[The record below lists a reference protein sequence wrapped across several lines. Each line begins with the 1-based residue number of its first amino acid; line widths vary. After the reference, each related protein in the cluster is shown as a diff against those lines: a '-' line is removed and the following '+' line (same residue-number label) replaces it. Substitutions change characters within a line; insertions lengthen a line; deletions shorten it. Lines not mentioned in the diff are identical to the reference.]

1 MKTKISLEKVFV
13 AGVIT
18 LAIIFA
24 GFTFYNISKLKNRL
38 SDEKTKSEM
47 ILSEKLSLDK
57 SIAKYKLEIA
67 NLQNKT
73 SDLNISIAEA
83 NRNIQN
89 KIAEINKL
97 KAENGSIKNLQQ
109 KNAELESL
117 KQQLSQEMAQ
127 INNSLVQAKS
137 ENEKL
142 INQLTTASKT
152 NDELVSNNAILK
164 ALFSDNF
171 RTEAM
176 RGKNEKLTVNAK
188 RTNKLLVSFDLPDNI
203 SNDIHFK
210 VVTPQGKE
218 FSSNKDLAAIIQ
230 ITEYGDGLLASSSE
244 NAFGSAGKKRVEMS
258 YKPTQKLS
266 KGIYQFNLYSGKEFM
281 GSTQLRLK

>member
-13 AGVIT
+13 ASVIA
-18 LAIIFA
+18 LAILFA
-24 GFTFYNISKLKNRL
+24 GFTIYSISKLNNRL
-38 SDEKTKSEM
+38 SDEKIKSEM

-57 SIAKYKLEIA
+57 SIAKYKLEIT
-67 NLQNKT
+67 NLQSKT

-83 NRNIQN
+83 NRNIQLKN
-89 KIAEINKL
+89 DEISKLIAGKASLKEIKE
-97 KAENGSIKNLQQ
+97 KY
-109 KNAELESL
+109 AELESL
-117 KQQLSQEMAQ
+117 KQQLSNEIAQ
-127 INNSLVQAKS
+127 LNNSLNQAKS
-137 ENEKL
+137 DNEKL
-142 INQLTTASKT
+142 SNQLASASKT
-152 NDELVSNNAILK
+152 NDELIANNTILK

-188 RTNKLLVSFDLPDNI
+188 RTNKLFLSFDLPGII

-210 VVTPQGKE
+210 VITPQGKE
-218 FSSNKDLAAIIQ
+218 FSSDKDLAAIIQ

-266 KGIYQFNLYSGKEFM
+266 KGVYQFNLYSGKEFL